1 MEFKKIQ
8 LNGFKSFADKTNFLI
23 EEGLTGIVGPNGC
36 GKSNIVE
43 SLRWVMGETSKSN
56 IVESLRWVMG
66 ETSAKSMRGSGMED
80 VIFNGTSNKASKN
93 IAEVSI
99 DVENKN
105 NEGPV
110 QYRDLDQISVR
121 RKIEKD
127 KGSKFYINDKE
138 VRARDAQMFFA
149 DLSTGAHSPSMI
161 SQGRIGALVTAKPTD
176 RRAILEEAA
185 GISGLHVRRHEAEL
199 RLGAA
204 ENNLKR
210 ADELRRQQEKQLA
223 NLQKQAE
230 EATKYKLISEEIKKI
245 EAGLYYLK
253 LLEIDKEIK
262 IENEINNEAE
272 GEVEGFNNKIKIE
285 NEINNEAEGEVEGF
299 NNKITELENLIKIAT
314 DKVSPLREKNIE
326 NLSRIQRLNLELQ
339 SLDEENTRIQDEI
352 ESINKSISTLDED
365 INRERGIIIDAN
377 SNEKRLKE
385 EKADLIEIDSKYF
398 ETEKLSN
405 EDLENAKK
413 ELKKEQEAVDEV
425 VNNIAEGSINISL
438 GPIKNVKNSINRAKE
453 LINSNEIQQA
463 VTLLDRC
470 NMELDNFLNDLKN
483 EKSRQELLNVNE
495 KSQNIKQLQEK
506 YADAYSKNQS
516 IKNESIKRNERI
528 KTIETEIESW
538 KNLLSNSEKMVAELI
553 ERKNKLSDQL
563 KKLENQPR
571 VQAERKGQIS
581 ENLRISDK
589 EKVDN
594 DIVIEETD
602 KRIETLRTELNEIQE
617 QSIQIRERKASS
629 GATIEGLQKRKS
641 DLLDRIN
648 SELNLSED
656 NILENSN
663 LNGVE
668 ELPNAIDQEDA
679 LDKKK
684 QERESLGSV
693 NLKADEETSKYEDE
707 IKKMEQDR
715 SDLVTAI
722 VKLKDSINE
731 LNQKGR
737 ERLIEAFEKVNRK
750 FNEVYTKLFNGGN
763 AKLELVDSDDPLEA
777 GLEMLVSPP
786 GKRLQSITLLSGGE
800 QALTAL
806 SLIFAVFLTNP
817 SPICVLDEVDAPL
830 DDANVTR
837 FCNLLEELI
846 KITNT
851 KFIIVT
857 HHALTMS
864 KMNRLYGVTMPE
876 KGISQLVAVDLQKAE
891 SMVA

>member
-8 LNGFKSFADKTNFLI
+8 LNGFKSFADRTNFLI
-23 EEGLTGIVGPNGC
+23 EDGLTGIVGPNGC

-43 SLRWVMGETSKSN
+43 SLRWVMGETS
-56 IVESLRWVMG
+56 
-66 ETSAKSMRGSGMED
+66 AKSLRGSGMED
-80 VIFNGTSNKASKN
+80 VIFSGTSNKPSKN
-93 IAEVSI
+93 IAEVSVTVSN
-99 DVENKN
+99 DD
-105 NEGPV
+105 NEGPI
-110 QYRDLDQISVR
+110 QFRELNEINVR

-199 RLGAA
+199 RLNAA

-210 ADELRRQQEKQLA
+210 ADELRKQQEKQLA

-230 EATKYKLISEEIKKI
+230 EATKYKNITDEIKKI

-253 LLEIDKEIK
+253 LLEIDKEIR
-262 IENEINNEAE
+262 IENEINTEAE
-272 GEVEGFNNKIKIE
+272 TEVSGFNNKI
-285 NEINNEAEGEVEGF
+285 N
-299 NNKITELENLIKIAT
+299 ELENLIKLET
-314 DKVSPLREKNIE
+314 DKVTPLREKNIE
-326 NLSRIQRLNLELQ
+326 NLSKIQRLNLELQ
-339 SLDEENTRIQDEI
+339 SLDEENNRIQDEI
-352 ESINKSISTLDED
+352 KNIKDSLQTFDDD
-365 INRERGIIIDAN
+365 IIREKGIVIDAN

-385 EKADLIEIDSKYF
+385 EKNELIEIDSKYYQ
-398 ETEKLSN
+398 TEKQSKD
-405 EDLENAKK
+405 DLENAKNRLYS
-413 ELKKEQEAVDEV
+413 EIDNIKK
-425 VNNIAEGSINISL
+425 
-438 GPIKNVKNSINRAKE
+438 
-453 LINSNEIQQA
+453 LITSK
-463 VTLLDRC
+463 
-470 NMELDNFLNDLKN
+470 KN
-483 EKSRQELLNVNE
+483 EEAISMLNNCTVLIE
-495 KSQNIKQLQEK
+495 E
-506 YADAYSKNQS
+506 YADSYSKNQN
-516 IKNESIKRNERI
+516 IKKESVKRNERI
-528 KTIETEIESW
+528 SVIDKEIESW
-538 KNLLSNSEKMVAELI
+538 KNLLSNSEKMLI
-553 ERKNKLSDQL
+553 ELNERKSKLNLQL
-563 KKLENQPR
+563 DKLDNQPKI
-571 VQAERKGQIS
+571 QAEKKGQIS
-581 ENLRISDK
+581 ENLRISEEEKK
-589 EKVDN
+589 EN
-594 DIVIEETD
+594 ESIISITD
-602 KRIETLRTELNEIQE
+602 EKIETLRNKLNEIQE

-629 GATIEGLQKRKS
+629 GATIEGLKKRKNDLVDRIIS
-641 DLLDRIN
+641 DL
-648 SELNLSED
+648 NLTEE

-663 LNGVE
+663 LYGKD
-668 ELPNAIDQEDA
+668 ELPDAVNQEDL

-684 QERESLGSV
+684 QEREKLGSV
-693 NLKADEETSKYEDE
+693 NLKADEETNKYEAE

-715 SDLVTAI
+715 EDLVTAI
-722 VKLKDSINE
+722 LKLKESINE

-737 ERLIEAFEKVNRK
+737 ERLIEAFDKVNRK
-750 FNEVYTKLFNGGN
+750 FNEVYTRLFNGGN

-837 FCNLLEELI
+837 FCNLLEELT

>member
-8 LNGFKSFADKTNFLI
+8 LNGFKSFAEKTNFLI
-23 EEGLTGIVGPNGC
+23 EHGLTGIVGPNGC
-36 GKSNIVE
+36 G
-43 SLRWVMGETSKSN
+43 KSN

-99 DVENKN
+99 SVDNAN
-105 NEGPV
+105 HDGPM
-110 QYRDLDQISVR
+110 QYKELDHIEVR

-185 GISGLHVRRHEAEL
+185 NISGLHVRRHEAEL
-199 RLGAA
+199 RLNAA
-204 ENNLKR
+204 ETNLKR

-230 EATKYKLISEEIKKI
+230 EATKYKLISEEIKRI

-253 LLEIDKEIK
+253 LLDIDNEIR

-272 GEVEGFNNKIKIE
+272 GEVNTFNQQISQFENSIK
-285 NEINNEAEGEVEGF
+285 
-299 NNKITELENLIKIAT
+299 TETE
-314 DKVSPLREKNIE
+314 KVSPLRAKNIE
-326 NLSRIQRLNLELQ
+326 NLSKIQRLNLELQ
-339 SLDEENTRIQDEI
+339 NLDEENVRTQDEI
-352 ESINKSISTLDED
+352 ENIKRSLKTIEED
-365 INRERGIIIDAN
+365 IDREKGIVIDAN

-385 EKADLIEIDSKYF
+385 EKAELIEIDSKYF

-405 EDLENAKK
+405 EDLEKAKDL
-413 ELKKEQEAVDEV
+413 LKDEQKSVDEII
-425 VNNIAEGSINISL
+425 NIFADGNINIAI
-438 GPIKNVKNSINRAKE
+438 GPIKNVKNTITRAKE
-453 LINSNEIQQA
+453 LINNNEINQA
-463 VTLLDRC
+463 LALLDRC
-470 NMELDNFLNDLKN
+470 QIEIDDFLNNLEDEESKKKLSNINEKN
-483 EKSRQELLNVNE
+483 E
-495 KSQNIKQLQEK
+495 NIKLLQEK
-506 YADAYSKNQS
+506 YADSFSKNQS
-516 IKNESIKRNERI
+516 IKKESVKRNERI
-528 KTIETEIESW
+528 KAIETEVESW
-538 KNLLSNSEKMVAELI
+538 KNLLSNSQKMVSELT
-553 ERKNKLSDQL
+553 ERKNKLLSQLNDRDQ
-563 KKLENQPR
+563 QPKA
-571 VQAERKGQIS
+571 QAEKKGQIT
-581 ENLRISDK
+581 EGLRIASN
-589 EKVDN
+589 EKIEN
-594 DIVIEETD
+594 EKIIEETD
-602 KRIETLRTELNEIQE
+602 KKINALRLELNDVQE
-617 QSIQIRERKASS
+617 RSIQIRERKASS
-629 GATIEGLQKRKS
+629 GATVEGLKKRKD
-641 DLLDRIN
+641 DLLERVS
-648 SELNLSED
+648 SELNLDEND
-656 NILENSN
+656 ILENSN

-668 ELPNAIDQEDA
+668 ELPDSTAQEDA
-679 LDKKK
+679 LDEKKR
-684 QERESLGSV
+684 EREKLGSV
-693 NLKADEETSKYEDE
+693 NLRADEETSKYEIE

-715 SDLVTAI
+715 EDLVSAI
-722 VKLKDSINE
+722 IRLKESINE

-737 ERLIEAFEKVNRK
+737 ERLLEAFEKVNRK

-837 FCNLLEELI
+837 FCGLLDDLT
-846 KITNT
+846 KITET

>member
-8 LNGFKSFADKTNFLI
+8 LNGFKSFADKANFLI

-43 SLRWVMGETSKSN
+43 SLRWVMGETS
-56 IVESLRWVMG
+56 
-66 ETSAKSMRGSGMED
+66 AKSLRGSGMED
-80 VIFNGTSNKASKN
+80 VIFSGTSNKASKN

-99 DVENKN
+99 EVENKN
-105 NEGPV
+105 NEGPI
-110 QYRDLDQISVR
+110 QYREFDQINVR

-199 RLGAA
+199 RLNAA

-253 LLEIDKEIK
+253 LIEIDKEIK

-272 GEVEGFNNKIKIE
+272 GEVSGFNSKI
-285 NEINNEAEGEVEGF
+285 A
-299 NNKITELENLIKIAT
+299 ELENLIKSAT

-352 ESINKSISTLDED
+352 ENIKKSIQTLDED
-365 INRERGIIIDAN
+365 ITRERGIVIDAN
-377 SNEKRLKE
+377 SNEKRLRE
-385 EKADLIEIDSKYF
+385 EKSDLIEVDSKYF

-405 EDLENAKK
+405 EELEGAKNK
-413 ELKKEQEAVDEV
+413 LRDEQKAVDEV
-425 VNNIAEGSINISL
+425 VNNIAEGTVNINI
-438 GPIKNVKNSINRAKE
+438 GPIKNVQNSINRVKE
-453 LINSNEIQQA
+453 LIDSNEINQA

-470 NMELDNFLNDLKN
+470 NMELDSFLNDLKN
-483 EKSRQELLNVNE
+483 ERSREELLSVNE

-516 IKNESIKRNERI
+516 IKNDSIKRNERI

-538 KNLLSNSEKMVAELI
+538 KNLLSNSEKMVSELT
-553 ERKNKLSDQL
+553 ERKNKLTAQL
-563 KKLENQPR
+563 TELDNQPK

-589 EKVDN
+589 EKIDN
-594 DIVIEETD
+594 DVVIDETD
-602 KRIETLRTELNEIQE
+602 KTIETLRAQLNEIQE

-629 GATIEGLQKRKS
+629 GATIEGLSKRKS

-648 SELNLSED
+648 SELNLSEI

-663 LNGVE
+663 LNDVE
-668 ELPNAIDQEDA
+668 ELPNAIDQEDV

-684 QERESLGSV
+684 QDREKLGSV
-693 NLKADEETSKYEDE
+693 NLKADEETNKYEEE

-722 VKLKDSINE
+722 AKLKDSIGE

-737 ERLIEAFEKVNRK
+737 EKLIEAFEKVNRK

-763 AKLELVDSDDPLEA
+763 AKLELVDSEDPLEA

-837 FCNLLEELI
+837 FCSLLEELI

>member
-1 MEFKKIQ
+1 MEFKKIH

-23 EEGLTGIVGPNGC
+23 EDGLTGIVGPNGC

-43 SLRWVMGETSKSN
+43 SLK
-56 IVESLRWVMG
+56 WVMG

-80 VIFNGTSNKASKN
+80 VIFSGTSNKPSKN
-93 IAEVSI
+93 IAEVS
-99 DVENKN
+99 VQLVNEK
-105 NEGPV
+105 NEGPI
-110 QYRDLDQISVR
+110 QFKELNEINIR

-199 RLGAA
+199 RLNAA

-230 EATKYKLISEEIKKI
+230 EANKYKNISNEIKKI

-262 IENEINNEAE
+262 VENEINTEAE
-272 GEVEGFNNKIKIE
+272 GEVSDYNKKISD
-285 NEINNEAEGEVEGF
+285 F
-299 NNKITELENLIKIAT
+299 ENLIKVET
-314 DKVSPLREKNIE
+314 DKVLPLREKNIE
-326 NLSRIQRLNLELQ
+326 NLSKIQRLNLELQ
-339 SLDEENTRIQDEI
+339 NLDEENTRIQDEI
-352 ESINKSISTLDED
+352 ENIKKSLQTLDDD
-365 INRERGIIIDAN
+365 INREKGIVIDAN

-385 EKADLIEIDSKYF
+385 EKNELIEIDSKYY
-398 ETEKLSN
+398 ETEKNSN
-405 EDLENAKK
+405 TDLDNIKNKLDSEIDQIK
-413 ELKKEQEAVDEV
+413 ELINLKKNQEAVDAI
-425 VNNIAEGSINISL
+425 NNFKIIIEEYA
-438 GPIKNVKNSINRAKE
+438 NS
-453 LINSNEIQQA
+453 
-463 VTLLDRC
+463 
-470 NMELDNFLNDLKN
+470 
-483 EKSRQELLNVNE
+483 
-495 KSQNIKQLQEK
+495 
-506 YADAYSKNQS
+506 YSKNQN
-516 IKNESIKRNERI
+516 IKNESIKRKERI
-528 KTIETEIESW
+528 DIIDQEIKSW
-538 KNLLSNSEKMVAELI
+538 KNLLSNSEKMVSELSD
-553 ERKNKLSDQL
+553 RKNKLNSQL
-563 KKLENQPR
+563 EKLDNQPKL
-571 VQAERKGQIS
+571 QAEKKGQIS
-581 ENLRISDK
+581 EGLRISEK
-589 EKVDN
+589 EKNEN
-594 DIVIEETD
+594 DTIINTTDEKIVS
-602 KRIETLRTELNEIQE
+602 LRAQLNEIQE

-629 GATIEGLQKRKS
+629 GATIEGLKKRKM
-641 DLLDRIN
+641 DLIDRIN
-648 SELNLSED
+648 SELNLTEE

-663 LNGVE
+663 LYGAE
-668 ELPNAIDQEDA
+668 ELPDAVNQEDL

-684 QERESLGSV
+684 QEREKLGSV
-693 NLKADEETSKYEDE
+693 NLKADEETNKYETE

-715 SDLVTAI
+715 VDLVTAI
-722 VKLKDSINE
+722 MKLKNSINE

-737 ERLIEAFEKVNRK
+737 ERLIDAFEKVNRK

-851 KFIIVT
+851 KFVIVT

>member
-36 GKSNIVE
+36 G
-43 SLRWVMGETSKSN
+43 KSN

-204 ENNLKR
+204 ENNLRR

-230 EATKYKLISEEIKKI
+230 EATKYKLITEEIKKI

-272 GEVEGFNNKIKIE
+272 GEVEGFNSKIS
-285 NEINNEAEGEVEGF
+285 
-299 NNKITELENLIKIAT
+299 ELENLIKLAT

-352 ESINKSISTLDED
+352 ESIKGSIQTLDED
-365 INRERGIIIDAN
+365 ISRERGIIIDAN

-385 EKADLIEIDSKYF
+385 EKADLIDIDSKYF

-405 EDLENAKK
+405 DELENAKRK
-413 ELKKEQEAVDEV
+413 LKKEQEAVDEV
-425 VNNIAEGSINISL
+425 VSTIAEGTLNISV
-438 GPIKNVKNSINRAKE
+438 GPIKNVKNSINRVKE
-453 LINSNEIQQA
+453 LIDNNEINQA

-470 NMELDNFLNDLKN
+470 NMELDNFLSDLKD
-483 EKSRQELLNVNE
+483 EKSRGELLSVNK
-495 KSQNIKQLQEK
+495 KSQNIKLLQEK

-538 KNLLSNSEKMVAELI
+538 KNLLANSEKMVAELT
-553 ERKNKLSDQL
+553 ERKNKFTSQL
-563 KKLENQPR
+563 TELDNQPK

-589 EKVDN
+589 DKIDN
-594 DIVIEETD
+594 DVVIEETD
-602 KRIETLRTELNEIQE
+602 QTIESLRSQLNEIQE

-629 GATIEGLQKRKS
+629 GATIEGLNKRKS

-648 SELNLSED
+648 SELDLSEE

-663 LNGVE
+663 LNGIE
-668 ELPNAIDQEDA
+668 ELPDAVDQEDD

-684 QERESLGSV
+684 QEREKLGSV

-715 SDLVTAI
+715 ADLVTAI
-722 VKLKDSINE
+722 MKLKDSINE

>member
-23 EEGLTGIVGPNGC
+23 ENGLTGIVGPNGC
-36 GKSNIVE
+36 G
-43 SLRWVMGETSKSN
+43 KSN

-80 VIFNGTSNKASKN
+80 VIFSGTSNKPSKN
-93 IAEVSI
+93 IAEVS
-99 DVENKN
+99 VTVANEN

-110 QYRDLDQISVR
+110 QFRELDEINVR

-199 RLGAA
+199 RLSAA

-210 ADELRRQQEKQLA
+210 ADELRRQQERQLA

-230 EATKYKLISEEIKKI
+230 EATKYKNISDEIKKI

-262 IENEINNEAE
+262 IENEINTEAE
-272 GEVEGFNNKIKIE
+272 TEVSGFNNKI
-285 NEINNEAEGEVEGF
+285 NELEKLIKTEVD
-299 NNKITELENLIKIAT
+299 KIT
-314 DKVSPLREKNIE
+314 PLREKNIE
-326 NLSRIQRLNLELQ
+326 NLSKIQRLNLELK

-352 ESINKSISTLDED
+352 ENVKKSLQTIDDDIS
-365 INRERGIIIDAN
+365 RERGIVIDAN

-385 EKADLIEIDSKYF
+385 EKSELIEIDSKYYQ
-398 ETEKLSN
+398 TEKQSN
-405 EDLENAKK
+405 EDLENSKNK
-413 ELKKEQEAVDEV
+413 LKSEIDK
-425 VNNIAEGSINISL
+425 
-438 GPIKNVKNSINRAKE
+438 IKQ
-453 LINSNEIQQA
+453 LINSQKNDDAIKS
-463 VTLLDRC
+463 LDDC
-470 NMELDNFLNDLKN
+470 QFVIE
-483 EKSRQELLNVNE
+483 E
-495 KSQNIKQLQEK
+495 
-506 YADAYSKNQS
+506 YADSYSKNQN
-516 IKNESIKRNERI
+516 IKRESVKRNERI
-528 KTIETEIESW
+528 AIIDKEIESW
-538 KNLLSNSEKMVAELI
+538 KNLLSNSEKMVAELSD
-553 ERKNKLSDQL
+553 RKNKLNVQRD
-563 KKLENQPR
+563 KLDNQPKF
-571 VQAERKGQIS
+571 QAEKKGQIS
-581 ENLRISDK
+581 ENLRISEN
-589 EKVDN
+589 EKN
-594 DIVIEETD
+594 ENEQIINTTD
-602 KRIETLRTELNEIQE
+602 EKIDTLRNQLNEIQE

-629 GATIEGLQKRKS
+629 GATIEGLKKRKN
-641 DLLDRIN
+641 DLVDRII
-648 SELNLSED
+648 SELNLTEE

-663 LNGVE
+663 LFGVE
-668 ELPNAIDQEDA
+668 ELPDAVNQEDL

-684 QERESLGSV
+684 QEREKLGSV
-693 NLKADEETSKYEDE
+693 NLKADEETVKYETE

-715 SDLVTAI
+715 ADLVSAI

-737 ERLIEAFEKVNRK
+737 ERLIEAFDKVNRK
-750 FNEVYTKLFNGGN
+750 FHAVYTKLFNGGN

-837 FCNLLEELI
+837 FCGLLEELI

>member
-1 MEFKKIQ
+1 MEFKKIH

-23 EEGLTGIVGPNGC
+23 EDGLTGIVGPNGC
-36 GKSNIVE
+36 G
-43 SLRWVMGETSKSN
+43 KSN

-80 VIFNGTSNKASKN
+80 VIFSGTSNKPSKN
-93 IAEVSI
+93 IAEVS
-99 DVENKN
+99 VQLVNEK
-105 NEGPV
+105 NEGPI
-110 QYRDLDQISVR
+110 QFRELNEINIR

-199 RLGAA
+199 RLNAA

-230 EATKYKLISEEIKKI
+230 EANKYKNISNEIKKI

-262 IENEINNEAE
+262 VENEINTEAE
-272 GEVEGFNNKIKIE
+272 GEVSDYNTKISD
-285 NEINNEAEGEVEGF
+285 F
-299 NNKITELENLIKIAT
+299 ENLIKMET
-314 DKVSPLREKNIE
+314 DKVLPLREKNIE
-326 NLSRIQRLNLELQ
+326 NLSKIQRLNLELQ
-339 SLDEENTRIQDEI
+339 NLDEENTRIQDEI
-352 ESINKSISTLDED
+352 ENIKKSLQTLDDD
-365 INRERGIIIDAN
+365 INREKGIVIDAN

-385 EKADLIEIDSKYF
+385 EKNELIEIDSKYY
-398 ETEKLSN
+398 ETEKNSN
-405 EDLENAKK
+405 TDLDN
-413 ELKKEQEAVDEV
+413 
-425 VNNIAEGSINISL
+425 
-438 GPIKNVKNSINRAKE
+438 IKNKLDSEIDQIKE
-453 LINSNEIQQA
+453 LINLNKNQEAIDA
-463 VTLLDRC
+463 I
-470 NMELDNFLNDLKN
+470 NNFKIII
-483 EKSRQELLNVNE
+483 EE
-495 KSQNIKQLQEK
+495 
-506 YADAYSKNQS
+506 YADSYSKNQN
-516 IKNESIKRNERI
+516 IKNESIKRKERI
-528 KTIETEIESW
+528 DIIDQEIKSW
-538 KNLLSNSEKMVAELI
+538 KNLLSNSEKMVTELSD
-553 ERKNKLSDQL
+553 RKNKLNAQL
-563 KKLENQPR
+563 EKLDNQPKL
-571 VQAERKGQIS
+571 QAEKKGQIS
-581 ENLRISDK
+581 EGLRISEE
-589 EKVDN
+589 EKNEN
-594 DIVIEETD
+594 DTIINTTDEKIVS
-602 KRIETLRTELNEIQE
+602 LRAQLNEIQE

-629 GATIEGLQKRKS
+629 GATIEGLKKRKM
-641 DLLDRIN
+641 DLIDRIN
-648 SELNLSED
+648 SELNLTEE

-663 LNGVE
+663 LYGAE
-668 ELPNAIDQEDA
+668 ELPDAVNQEDL

-684 QERESLGSV
+684 QEREKLGSV
-693 NLKADEETSKYEDE
+693 NLKADEETNKYETE

-715 SDLVTAI
+715 VDLVTAI
-722 VKLKDSINE
+722 MKLKNSINE

-737 ERLIEAFEKVNRK
+737 ERLIDAFEKVNRK

-837 FCNLLEELI
+837 FCSLLEELI

-851 KFIIVT
+851 KFVIVT

>member
-43 SLRWVMGETSKSN
+43 SLRWVMGETS
-56 IVESLRWVMG
+56 
-66 ETSAKSMRGSGMED
+66 AKSMRGSGMED
-80 VIFNGTSNKASKN
+80 VIFSGTSNKASKN

-110 QYRDLDQISVR
+110 QYRELEEINIR

-199 RLGAA
+199 RLNAA

-230 EATKYKLISEEIKKI
+230 EASKYKLITNEIKKI

-253 LLEIDKEIK
+253 LIEIDREIQ
-262 IENEINNEAE
+262 IENEINSEAG
-272 GEVEGFNNKIKIE
+272 GEVEGFNAKIS
-285 NEINNEAEGEVEGF
+285 EI
-299 NNKITELENLIKIAT
+299 ENLIKTAL

-339 SLDEENTRIQDEI
+339 SLDEENTRTQDEI
-352 ESINKSISTLDED
+352 ETIKKSVQTLDED
-365 INRERGIIIDAN
+365 ITRERGIIIDAN

-385 EKADLIEIDSKYF
+385 EKNDLIEVDSKYF

-405 EDLENAKK
+405 EELEDAKK
-413 ELKKEQEAVDEV
+413 KLKEEQKAVDEV
-425 VNNIAEGSINISL
+425 VSNIAEGTINISV
-438 GPIKNVKNSINRAKE
+438 GPIRNVKNSIDRVKE
-453 LINSNEIQQA
+453 LIDTNEIGQV

-470 NMELDNFLNDLKN
+470 KIELDNFLNDLKN
-483 EKSRQELLNVNE
+483 EKSREELLRVNE
-495 KSQNIKQLQEK
+495 KSQNIRQLQEK

-528 KTIETEIESW
+528 KTIETEIDSW
-538 KNLLSNSEKMVAELI
+538 KNLLSNSEKMVNELT
-553 ERKNKLSDQL
+553 ERKNKLSIQL
-563 KKLENQPR
+563 KELENQPS

-589 EKVDN
+589 EKINN
-594 DIVIEETD
+594 DSVIKETD
-602 KRIETLRTELNEIQE
+602 QKIETLRTELNEIQE

-648 SELNLSED
+648 SELSLTEE

-668 ELPNAIDQEDA
+668 ELPNAVDQEDA

-684 QERESLGSV
+684 QERERLGSV
-693 NLKADEETSKYEDE
+693 NLKADEETNKYEDE

-715 SDLVTAI
+715 TDLVTAI

-737 ERLIEAFEKVNRK
+737 ERLTEAFEKVNRK

-837 FCNLLEELI
+837 FCSLLEELI

>member
-8 LNGFKSFADKTNFLI
+8 LNGFKSFADKTSFLI

-43 SLRWVMGETSKSN
+43 SLRWVMGETS
-56 IVESLRWVMG
+56 
-66 ETSAKSMRGSGMED
+66 AKSMRGSGMED
-80 VIFNGTSNKASKN
+80 VIFSGTSNKPSKN
-93 IAEVSI
+93 IAEVS
-99 DVENKN
+99 VSVANKN
-105 NEGPV
+105 KEGPV
-110 QYRDLDQISVR
+110 QFRELDEVNVR

-199 RLGAA
+199 RLSAA

-210 ADELRRQQEKQLA
+210 ADELRKQQERQLS

-230 EATKYKLISEEIKKI
+230 EATKYKNISDEIKKI

-262 IENEINNEAE
+262 IENEINTEAE
-272 GEVEGFNNKIKIE
+272 EEVSGFNNKI
-285 NEINNEAEGEVEGF
+285 NEIE
-299 NNKITELENLIKIAT
+299 TLIKSET
-314 DKVSPLREKNIE
+314 DNVTPLREKNIE
-326 NLSRIQRLNLELQ
+326 NVSKIQRLNLELQ
-339 SLDEENTRIQDEI
+339 GLDEENLRIQDELENI
-352 ESINKSISTLDED
+352 KKTLKTFDDD
-365 INRERGIIIDAN
+365 INREKGIVIDAN

-385 EKADLIEIDSKYF
+385 EKNELIEIDSKYY
-398 ETEKLSN
+398 ETEKRSN
-405 EDLENAKK
+405 EDLNNAKNK
-413 ELKKEQEAVDEV
+413 LKSEIDKV
-425 VNNIAEGSINISL
+425 
-438 GPIKNVKNSINRAKE
+438 KE
-453 LINSNEIQQA
+453 LIN
-463 VTLLDRC
+463 
-470 NMELDNFLNDLKN
+470 LKKGEEAISILEN
-483 EKSRQELLNVNE
+483 CKLIIDEYAESYSQN
-495 KSQNIKQLQEK
+495 QNIKK
-506 YADAYSKNQS
+506 
-516 IKNESIKRNERI
+516 ESVKRNQRI
-528 KTIETEIESW
+528 STIGKEIESW
-538 KNLLSNSEKMVAELI
+538 KNLFSNSEKMITELS
-553 ERKNKLSDQL
+553 ERKNKLNLQL
-563 KKLENQPR
+563 EKLDNQPKL
-571 VQAERKGQIS
+571 QAEKKGQIS
-581 ENLRISDK
+581 ESLRVSEK
-589 EKVDN
+589 EKDEN
-594 DIVIEETD
+594 ETIINAKD
-602 KRIETLRTELNEIQE
+602 QKIETLRAQLNQIQE
-617 QSIQIRERKASS
+617 ESIQIRERKASS
-629 GATIEGLQKRKS
+629 GATIDGLKKRKT
-641 DLLDRIN
+641 DLVDRIY
-648 SELNLSED
+648 SDLNLSEE

-663 LNGVE
+663 LFGKE
-668 ELPNAIDQEDA
+668 ELPDAVNQEDL

-684 QERESLGSV
+684 QERERLGSV
-693 NLKADEETSKYEDE
+693 NLKADEETIKYETE

-722 VKLKDSINE
+722 IKLKESINE

-737 ERLIEAFEKVNRK
+737 ERLTEAFDKVNRK

-837 FCNLLEELI
+837 FCSLLEELT

-876 KGISQLVAVDLQKAE
+876 KGISQLVSVDLQKAE

>member
-8 LNGFKSFADKTNFLI
+8 LNGFKSFAEKTNFLI
-23 EEGLTGIVGPNGC
+23 EHGLTGIVGPNGC
-36 GKSNIVE
+36 G
-43 SLRWVMGETSKSN
+43 KSN

-80 VIFNGTSNKASKN
+80 VIFNGTSNKSSKN

-99 DVENKN
+99 SVDNASHD
-105 NEGPV
+105 GPM
-110 QYRDLDQISVR
+110 QYKDLDHIEVR

-185 GISGLHVRRHEAEL
+185 NISGLHVRRHEAEL
-199 RLGAA
+199 RLNAA
-204 ENNLKR
+204 EANLKR

-253 LLEIDKEIK
+253 LLDIDNEIR

-272 GEVEGFNNKIKIE
+272 GEVSSFNQQISQFE
-285 NEINNEAEGEVEGF
+285 S
-299 NNKITELENLIKIAT
+299 LIKTET

-339 SLDEENTRIQDEI
+339 SLDEENVRTQDEI
-352 ESINKSISTLDED
+352 ENFKKSLKTIEED
-365 INRERGIIIDAN
+365 IDREKGIVIDAN

-385 EKADLIEIDSKYF
+385 EKSELIEIDSKYF

-405 EDLENAKK
+405 EDLEKAKNQLN
-413 ELKKEQEAVDEV
+413 EEQKAVDEIIEIFA
-425 VNNIAEGSINISL
+425 NGNINISID
-438 GPIKNVKNSINRAKE
+438 PIKDVINTIEKIKE
-453 LINSNEIQQA
+453 LINSNEANQA
-463 VTLLDRC
+463 LTLLDRTK
-470 NMELDNFLNDLKN
+470 MELNNFLNNLANDESKSKLTDIDEKN
-483 EKSRQELLNVNE
+483 S
-495 KSQNIKQLQEK
+495 NIKLLQEK
-506 YADAYSKNQS
+506 YADSFSKNQS
-516 IKNESIKRNERI
+516 IKKESIKRNERI
-528 KTIETEIESW
+528 KAIESEVESW
-538 KNLLSNSEKMVAELI
+538 KNLLSNSQKMVTELT
-553 ERKNKLSDQL
+553 ERKNKLLSQLNERDQ
-563 KKLENQPR
+563 QPKA
-571 VQAERKGQIS
+571 QAEKKGQAT
-581 ENLRISDK
+581 EGLRISQN
-589 EKVDN
+589 EKIEN
-594 DIVIEETD
+594 EKIIEETD
-602 KRIETLRTELNEIQE
+602 KKINSLRLELNDVQE
-617 QSIQIRERKASS
+617 RSIQIRERKASS
-629 GATIEGLQKRKS
+629 GATVEGLKKRKE
-641 DLLDRIN
+641 DLLERVS
-648 SELNLSED
+648 SELNLEEND
-656 NILENSN
+656 ILENSN
-663 LNGVE
+663 LNGVV
-668 ELPNAIDQEDA
+668 ELPDSVDQEEA
-679 LDKKK
+679 LDEKKR
-684 QERESLGSV
+684 EREKLGSV
-693 NLKADEETSKYEDE
+693 NLRADEETSKYEIE

-715 SDLVTAI
+715 EDLVSAI
-722 VKLKDSINE
+722 IKLKESINE

-737 ERLIEAFEKVNRK
+737 ERLLEAFEKVNRK

-837 FCNLLEELI
+837 FCGLLDDLT
-846 KITNT
+846 KITDT